1 MLTLGGIGEGVVEF
15 GKGMDNDI
23 GVGKGEGVGI
33 CICIACN
40 TVDCAFS
47 ASSC

>member
-1 MLTLGGIGEGVVEF
+1 MLTPGGIGDGVVEF

-23 GVGKGEGVGI
+23 GVGKGEGVGL
-33 CICIACN
+33 CIGIACD
-40 TVDCAFS
+40 TVNCAFS